1 MVAHLIE
8 FATNH
13 YILVG
18 IFVVLLALLIA
29 YQMQGGGRSLSTGE
43 LTGLVNKD
51 AGVVIDIRPAKDFA
65 AGHIVGALN
74 IPHDKLAARVAEL
87 EKHKAKTIILVD
99 AMGQTAGTHARELV
113 KAGFTAAKL
122 SGGVSS
128 WKADNL
134 PLNKGVAFEEIKVDG
149 KPQVRAAMA
158 QKAGRTSVP
167 QIWIGSTHV
176 GGCDD
181 LFALERA
188 GKLDALL
195 KA

>member
-13 YILVG
+13 FLLVG
-18 IFVVLLALLIA
+18 LFVILLAALIA

-51 AGVVIDIRPAKDFA
+51 AGVVIDIRAAKDYA

-74 IPHDKLAARVAEL
+74 IPQDKFAARIGEL
-87 EKHKAKTIILVD
+87 EKHKANKTLIVVD
-99 AMGQTAGTHARELV
+99 NMGQHAGAVCRDLL

-134 PLNKGVAFEEIKVDG
+134 PLVK
-149 KPQVRAAMA
+149 
-158 QKAGRTSVP
+158 
-167 QIWIGSTHV
+167 
-176 GGCDD
+176 
-181 LFALERA
+181 
-188 GKLDALL
+188 
-195 KA
+195 